1 MVLAASLQC
10 VLQVYAAIRYS
21 SCAALFPSPIQRSSM
36 KLLIDIT
43 LNRVLS
49 YFSANTSN
57 RRSVR
62 LGVVGKALPDNSHNI
77 KQS

>member
-10 VLQVYAAIRYS
+10 VLRLHAAIRYC
-21 SCAALFPSPIQRSSM
+21 SCVALFPSPIQRSSM

-43 LNRVLS
+43 LHRVLS

-62 LGVVGKALPDNSHNI
+62 LGVVGKAHFEDMHKINHL
-77 KQS
+77 